1 MAPGQESSA
10 KVSGPTSSPVG
21 NESEQEQRSSY
32 QPSDLPQS
40 SETAE
45 SVSSVA
51 AISSEAAQ
59 SDSSDDDS
67 KPEDN
72 STGGD
77 SDGELSNQSAEQ
89 AGPTSKKKKK
99 KKKKRKQPKAADD
112 AQTLKEELDRKML
125 PPEVADKRYT
135 ATMEA
140 VKSKDELC
148 LWVQLG
154 RCRLNDKKARKLLEA
169 LKSSASVTSIDLSDN
184 YISDEGMQLLA
195 TTLACGTAPDLI
207 SLDVRGNPMTEKGRL
222 VLSGLQRVR
231 KLVKVDFEEPSDI
244 VGEADKVF
252 KGGGSPKK
260 WNNQPYI
267 DSEDGWTDD
276 TVRNGQRDRG
286 IRENVPERV
295 QLAIKAIEESSLA
308 LRPAILANRLRD
320 ITLILGRELKDE
332 SARAIQSSSLDRLP
346 QGLRLVTQSV
356 SSIVS
361 VLDIEPAPVLCQQ
374 GVEVPAIGRHRI
386 QAVEIMHRLALPC
399 CEAIDEALLSTSVVK
414 KIENLFFAHPRS
426 SIFHGP
432 ALRFFEVIL
441 SRPDSKLCQG
451 LFDGPH
457 SFPNQLA
464 EVGLKAGTLP
474 LGQREGY
481 SGHVIALAKFLQ
493 EIASKHEALQVKLSA
508 SEAWTSYAH
517 DGGTLQK
524 LLTEQSDGLCGPKPD
539 VPSTPNFLESETD
552 HTLATLDKLRA
563 LFVSDHCCVALRT
576 FSDGGFTER
585 IMQPESPPLEAG
597 TPNAAL
603 AAGAGQARPP
613 WRKVLYLRQPYNDA
627 HTDPSFLA
635 GLVTNANVVQRDYWT
650 VVRESVVVIRQLAI
664 VVVAAGK
671 RPHVPA
677 GPALSAHAL
686 LDRMSTIQLLV
697 LDIVLAAAGFVAWV
711 LLRGL
716 EVLTADALV
725 SDAFNVFLLV
735 SGVYIMSPILQT
747 LTRSI
752 SSDTI
757 WTSSIYLLLIHLFF
771 HDYSH
776 SHTPSSKFT
785 GNVSLLAACL
795 AFTLLAS
802 RLQSPAAAFA
812 LILLVLEA
820 YVLFPVVADHVRHSF
835 PGLHLLL
842 TSGLAIA
849 AIMLVGSL
857 SRLLVGLF
865 VASLFFIGLVCPYY
879 LIHMQKHKFEI
890 QGPWDE
896 AKLTIATAD

>member
-1 MAPGQESSA
+1 MAPGQESSG

-51 AISSEAAQ
+51 AVSNEAAQ

-72 STGGD
+72 STGID
-77 SDGELSNQSAEQ
+77 SDGELSNQTAEQ

-112 AQTLKEELDRKML
+112 VQTLKEELDRKML
-125 PPEVADKRYT
+125 PPEVADKRFT

-184 YISDEGMQLLA
+184 HISDEGMQLLA

-286 IRENVPERV
+286 IRENVPERI
-295 QLAIKAIEESSLA
+295 QLAIKAIEETSLA
-308 LRPAILANRLRD
+308 SRPAILANRLRD

-399 CEAIDEALLSTSVVK
+399 CEAIDKALLSTSVVK
-414 KIENLFFAHPRS
+414 KIVSLFFAHPRS

-474 LGQREGY
+474 IGQREGY
-481 SGHVIALAKFLQ
+481 SGHVIALGKFLQ
-493 EIASKHEALQVKLSA
+493 DLASKHEALQVKLSA
-508 SEAWTSYAH
+508 SEAWTTYAN

-524 LLTEQSDGLCGPKPD
+524 LLAEQSDGLCGPKPD
-539 VPSTPNFLESETD
+539 TTSTPNFLESETD

-563 LFVSDHCCVALRT
+563 LFVSYA
-576 FSDGGFTER
+576 
-585 IMQPESPPLEAG
+585 ES
-597 TPNAAL
+597 
-603 AAGAGQARPP
+603 
-613 WRKVLYLRQPYNDA
+613 
-627 HTDPSFLA
+627 
-635 GLVTNANVVQRDYWT
+635 
-650 VVRESVVVIRQLAI
+650 
-664 VVVAAGK
+664 
-671 RPHVPA
+671 
-677 GPALSAHAL
+677 
-686 LDRMSTIQLLV
+686 
-697 LDIVLAAAGFVAWV
+697 
-711 LLRGL
+711 
-716 EVLTADALV
+716 
-725 SDAFNVFLLV
+725 
-735 SGVYIMSPILQT
+735 
-747 LTRSI
+747 
-752 SSDTI
+752 
-757 WTSSIYLLLIHLFF
+757 
-771 HDYSH
+771 
-776 SHTPSSKFT
+776 
-785 GNVSLLAACL
+785 GN
-795 AFTLLAS
+795 
-802 RLQSPAAAFA
+802 
-812 LILLVLEA
+812 
-820 YVLFPVVADHVRHSF
+820 
-835 PGLHLLL
+835 
-842 TSGLAIA
+842 
-849 AIMLVGSL
+849 
-857 SRLLVGLF
+857 
-865 VASLFFIGLVCPYY
+865 
-879 LIHMQKHKFEI
+879 
-890 QGPWDE
+890 
-896 AKLTIATAD
+896 